1 MGLEVL
7 ELSQIPQNH
16 ISVYHEVND
25 SNQNVESKEDCSDIL
40 CLTNIVLEMRER
52 TKDRSIGFSSQV
64 KQVECI
70 LAEDRESRK
79 REQKCYSTAA
89 QLPRDVL
96 YRGFIRLDV
105 GIGRLNM
112 SKSKKPVC
120 EESSEE

>member
-52 TKDRSIGFSSQV
+52 TKDRSVGFGSQV

-70 LAEDRESRK
+70 LADDRESSK
-79 REQKCYSTAA
+79 RE
-89 QLPRDVL
+89 
-96 YRGFIRLDV
+96 
-105 GIGRLNM
+105 
-112 SKSKKPVC
+112 
-120 EESSEE
+120 